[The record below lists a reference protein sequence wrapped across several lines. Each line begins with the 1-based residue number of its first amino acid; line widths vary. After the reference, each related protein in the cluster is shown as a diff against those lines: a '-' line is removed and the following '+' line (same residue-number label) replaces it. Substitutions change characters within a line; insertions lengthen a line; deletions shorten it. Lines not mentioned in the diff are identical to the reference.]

1 MAERGA
7 ARSPKLPVQPLPMSW
22 GRAVLEGSASGALG
36 SLIGVL
42 LALIGVFALG
52 MPYEVA
58 GVGSYEW
65 NDLYPRNVL
74 GGMMLWGAV
83 MGSIAVALRLLAR
96 QHAVRLADR
105 SADGHRPPAYER
117 SALARSWIITL
128 FWIVLALEVFV
139 GGILLVIALVM
150 LFSDPGTESLIFLAA
165 VGIPV
170 LAGVAFLVGGRRV
183 LQPRWAARWENI
195 RERWPA
201 TSAEPFLTRVP
212 RASAL
217 TERVGWASSILFGL
231 ALISGLLSMILLTR
245 RTWSSSGQEV
255 ETVSASAPGYA
266 TGIWLGIACGAL
278 LLLALLAFLV
288 EQTLAALRR
297 RTEFRRHLDGRA
309 DDAHDAA
316 REALTAPPGSF
327 LGLALTVISGALVPF
342 ALGADISLLDPT
354 AAMRAEIAV
363 VRWALVPAA
372 LFGVLGALILIC
384 GRHAKTRQQTD
395 LLAAFPGIDP
405 IPALAPGTSRTDS
418 DKESFHRAGPD
429 EEIDVEASLRRARDT
444 AHVFGDVEG

>member
-1 MAERGA
+1 
-7 ARSPKLPVQPLPMSW
+7 
-22 GRAVLEGSASGALG
+22 
-36 SLIGVL
+36 
-42 LALIGVFALG
+42 
-52 MPYEVA
+52 
-58 GVGSYEW
+58 
-65 NDLYPRNVL
+65 
-74 GGMMLWGAV
+74 
-83 MGSIAVALRLLAR
+83 
-96 QHAVRLADR
+96 
-105 SADGHRPPAYER
+105 
-117 SALARSWIITL
+117 
-128 FWIVLALEVFV
+128 
-139 GGILLVIALVM
+139 
-150 LFSDPGTESLIFLAA
+150 
-165 VGIPV
+165 
-170 LAGVAFLVGGRRV
+170 
-183 LQPRWAARWENI
+183 
-195 RERWPA
+195 
-201 TSAEPFLTRVP
+201 
-212 RASAL
+212 
-217 TERVGWASSILFGL
+217 
-231 ALISGLLSMILLTR
+231 MILLTR